1 MAANKGMVA
10 GSHKRNE
17 FVMIQ
22 HDGDAPAA
30 VRAPSPSTPPSLL
43 RVPFATATCRAP
55 CALSVDLG
63 RGRWF
68 RCVTLGVRPNC
79 VRSCGSF
86 QLLMD
91 YGDPSVATR
100 SQLVL
105 PAILELVGARWT
117 IGLHMANCQ
126 FGSCHSGGGSLQ
138 PRSIGMQPRG
148 CLDPVFTQ

>member
-30 VRAPSPSTPPSLL
+30 VRAPSPPTPPSLL

-86 QLLMD
+86 QLLLD

-105 PAILELVGARWT
+105 PAILELLERGGQSGFTWQ
-117 IGLHMANCQ
+117 IANLGRAIVVEVRC
-126 FGSCHSGGGSLQ
+126 SRDLSECSL
-138 PRSIGMQPRG
+138 G
-148 CLDPVFTQ
+148 VV